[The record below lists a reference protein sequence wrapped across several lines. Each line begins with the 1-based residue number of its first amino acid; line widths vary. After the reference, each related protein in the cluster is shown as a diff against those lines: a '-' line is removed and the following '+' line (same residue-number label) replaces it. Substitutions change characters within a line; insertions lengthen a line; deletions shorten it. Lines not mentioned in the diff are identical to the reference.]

1 MAATVPLMDDI
12 ENGEDV
18 DDTGPS
24 IKDDFAYHN
33 NVAGASKKIR
43 MGFLRKVYGLLAVQ
57 LILTTLIAGVCLFT
71 PAVKTAVQQN
81 SWLVIVAFILSI
93 GILIALHVN
102 RHKTPLN
109 LILLA
114 AFTVVEAYT
123 VGVMVSFFDKLVV
136 IQAFFITATVVVG
149 LTLFTFNTKRDFSK
163 WGSALFIG
171 LWVLILGGILNIFI
185 GGTGLDLLMT
195 IGGTI
200 LFSGFIVFDTQM
212 IMTKVSPEEYIIAT
226 INLYLDI
233 INLFIEILKLVDR
246 GN

>member
-1 MAATVPLMDDI
+1 MASTVPLMDDI
-12 ENGEDV
+12 EIGDDV
-18 DDTGPS
+18 DDTTS

-33 NVAGASKKIR
+33 NVAGAPKKIR
-43 MGFLRKVYGLLAVQ
+43 MGFLRKVYGLLVVQ
-57 LILTTLIAGVCLFT
+57 LVLTTLIAGVCLFT
-71 PAVKTAVQQN
+71 PAVKTAVQAN
-81 SWLVIVAFILSI
+81 SWLVMVAFILSI
-93 GILIALHVN
+93 GILLALHVN

-123 VGVMVSFFDKLVV
+123 VGVIVSFFDKLVV
-136 IQAFFITATVVVG
+136 IEAFFITATVVVG
-149 LTLFTFNTKRDFSK
+149 LTLFTFNTSKDFTK

-171 LWVLILGGILNIFI
+171 LWVLII
-185 GGTGLDLLMT
+185 GGTLNLFMGGTGFDLLMT

-200 LFSGFIVFDTQM
+200 LFSAFIVFDTQM
-212 IMTKVSPEEYIIAT
+212 IMEKVSPEEYISAT

-233 INLFIEILKLVDR
+233 INLFIEILKLVQR